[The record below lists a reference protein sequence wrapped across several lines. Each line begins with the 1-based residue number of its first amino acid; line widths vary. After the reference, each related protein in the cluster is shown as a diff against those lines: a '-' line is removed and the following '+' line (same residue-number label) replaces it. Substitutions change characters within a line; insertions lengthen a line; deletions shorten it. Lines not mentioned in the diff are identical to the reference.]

1 MFGFSLTKVLFT
13 IAAIAAV
20 WYGFKFMQRVQ
31 DRDAESVQRRRPGPG
46 VRSGSGGGTSRR
58 APVSP
63 DDDDV
68 ELMIECKTCGSF
80 VAASGARSCGRE
92 DCPYPG

>member
-1 MFGFSLTKVLFT
+1 MFGFSLSKILFT
-13 IAAIAAV
+13 VVAIAAI
-20 WYGFKFMQRVQ
+20 WYGFKFMQRIQ
-31 DRDAESVQRRRPGPG
+31 DKDRDTVSRRQSGPG
-46 VRSGSGGGTSRR
+46 VRDGGGKPAARN
-58 APVSP
+58 

-68 ELMIECKTCGSF
+68 ETMIECRKCGSF

>member
-1 MFGFSLTKVLFT
+1 MFGFSVSKILFT
-13 IAAIAAV
+13 IVAVAAI
-20 WYGFKFMQRVQ
+20 WYGFKFIQRVQ
-31 DRDAESVQRRRPGPG
+31 DSNKDSVSGRRRPG
-46 VRSGSGGGTSRR
+46 VDGGANR
-58 APVSP
+58 APAGR

-68 ELMIECKTCGSF
+68 ETMIECRVCGSF

>member
-1 MFGFSLTKVLFT
+1 MFGFSISKLLFT
-13 IAAIAAV
+13 IVAIAAI
-20 WYGFKFMQRVQ
+20 WYGFKFIKRVQ
-31 DRDAESVQRRRPGPG
+31 DREDDSVSQRRRPG
-46 VRSGSGGGTSRR
+46 VGSANRTPADR
-58 APVSP
+58 

-68 ELMIECKTCGSF
+68 ETMIECRTCGSF